1 MSVTTLDSYFSKLIR
16 CRAEW
21 RCQYSGV
28 PILGVQCHGFYIP
41 EDQRQGLHASH
52 ILSRNRRATRW
63 HPKNALSL
71 CAGHHAH
78 MGMNP
83 LKHAELALRIL
94 GKDEYENLKS
104 LGADT
109 VKLKKHHL
117 KEIQANLK
125 ASWEDMK
132 ARRET
137 GETGIL
143 QFADPMP
150 EGII

>member
-1 MSVTTLDSYFSKLIR
+1 
-16 CRAEW
+16 
-21 RCQYSGV
+21 
-28 PILGVQCHGFYIP
+28 
-41 EDQRQGLHASH
+41 
-52 ILSRNRRATRW
+52 
-63 HPKNALSL
+63 
-71 CAGHHAH
+71 